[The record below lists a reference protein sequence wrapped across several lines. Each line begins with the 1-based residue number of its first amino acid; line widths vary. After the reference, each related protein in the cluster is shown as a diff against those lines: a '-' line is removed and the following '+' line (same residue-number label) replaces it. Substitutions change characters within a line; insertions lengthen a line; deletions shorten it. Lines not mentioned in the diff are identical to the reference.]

1 MGNLEKMEHFAPDE
15 KKVDPVARN
24 DRRFVRILFIAAWL
38 LRLGFAFDG
47 IFNDEDETRFHRP
60 DTESY
65 QTPARSLAV
74 YGEYRG
80 VDGELTAHRTPG
92 FPVFLAV
99 ASFFGGDTFASVV
112 LIVLGCIAVFP
123 IYGMCRKFAPPLPS
137 FLAAGLFVLN
147 PTAIGNAPLLLSDT
161 LFMVFTAFT
170 LRFMVEFLFEEKHDP
185 AMLFF
190 AVVFAGIGT
199 LIRPLNLLWFIPCI
213 VMILFVRDGRSRRQ
227 KLVLSLAAC
236 ALFFAFILPWVIR
249 NHSIGAGWRLDSSS
263 AVTMTFN
270 AATLES
276 SLTGKSI
283 DEIREKY
290 TRELYD
296 EIDPENDSQDARLT
310 RTEEKMTDII
320 LEHPFRYAALSLR
333 PWVLLPD
340 VPTLLE
346 NLDVT
351 QSGQGTFDVLNR
363 DGIFAAIGHYFKGR
377 EAALLLVSP
386 LILAALILY
395 GAVLTGLWTV
405 CRKKDWLMLILFIGF
420 GLSYLLITGPVTMP
434 RYVLP
439 AMPVFCIFA
448 AIAFARFKRSKPEE
462 TPDLPAQQ

>member
-1 MGNLEKMEHFAPDE
+1 MENLAKMEHFAPEE

-24 DRRFVRILFIAAWL
+24 DRRFIWILFFAAL
-38 LRLGFAFDG
+38 ILRFVFAFDG
-47 IFNDEDETRFHRP
+47 LFNDETASRFSRP

-65 QTPARSLAV
+65 LTPAQSLV
-74 YGEYRG
+74 TTGDYRG

-92 FPVFLAV
+92 FPMFLAV
-99 ASFFGGDTFASVV
+99 LSIFGEEMFFSIL
-112 LIVLGCIAVFP
+112 LIITGCIAVFP

-185 AMLFF
+185 AMLVF
-190 AVVFAGIGT
+190 AVIFAGLGT

-213 VMILFVRDGRSRRQ
+213 VVIWFVRDGRNKQQ
-227 KLVLSLAAC
+227 KLIFSLAAT

-249 NHSIGAGWRLDSSS
+249 NHAIGAGWRLDSSS
-263 AVTMTFN
+263 AITMTFN

-276 SLTGKSI
+276 SLTGQSI
-283 DEIREKY
+283 DEIRTRY
-290 TRELYD
+290 TQELYD
-296 EIDPENDSQDARLT
+296 EIDPEDDSQDARLT
-310 RTEEKMTDII
+310 RTEKKMTAII
-320 LEHPFRYAALSLR
+320 MEHPFRYAMLSLR
-333 PWVLLPD
+333 PWALLPD

-346 NLDVT
+346 NLNVT
-351 QSGQGTFDVLNR
+351 QTGQGTFDVLNR
-363 DGIFAAIGHYFKGR
+363 EGILAAVKHYFKGR
-377 EAALLLVSP
+377 EAALLFTLP
-386 LILAALILY
+386 LILASLILY
-395 GAVLTGLWTV
+395 GAVLYGLWIII
-405 CRKKDWLMLILFIGF
+405 RRKDWLMMILFAGF

-439 AMPVFCIFA
+439 ALPVFCIFA
-448 AIAFARFKRSKPEE
+448 AIAFAQKRSKLEK
-462 TPDLPAQQ
+462 

>member
-1 MGNLEKMEHFAPDE
+1 MEHFAPDE
-15 KKVDPVARN
+15 KKVDPVKRA
-24 DRRFVRILFIAAWL
+24 DLRFIWILFFVALII
-38 LRLGFAFDG
+38 RSVFAFDG
-47 IFNDEDETRFHRP
+47 YETQMRFHRP

-65 QTPARSLAV
+65 QVPARSLV
-74 YGEYRG
+74 TTGDYRG
-80 VDGELTAHRTPG
+80 VDGMLTAHRTPG
-92 FPVFLAV
+92 FPMFLAV
-99 ASFFGGDTFASVV
+99 CSIFGGEMIAVFLLILLSSV
-112 LIVLGCIAVFP
+112 AVFP

-161 LFMVFTAFT
+161 LFMVFIAFA
-170 LRFMVEFLFEEKHDP
+170 LRFLTEYLLEKKHDP

-190 AVVFAGIGT
+190 AVAFAGIGT

-213 VMILFVRDGRSRRQ
+213 VVIWSVRDGRSRRQ

-263 AVTMTFN
+263 AVTATFN

-276 SLTGKSI
+276 SLTGKNI
-283 DEIREKY
+283 DDIRAQY
-290 TRELYD
+290 VQDLYE
-296 EIDPENDSQDARLT
+296 EIDPENDSQDVRLT
-310 RTEEKMTDII
+310 RTEKKMTGII
-320 LEHPFRYAALSLR
+320 LKHPFRYAMLTLR

-363 DGIFAAIGHYFKGR
+363 DGLFAAIGHYFQGR
-377 EAALLLVSP
+377 EAALLFVSP
-386 LILAALILY
+386 LILATLILY
-395 GAVLTGLWTV
+395 GAVLSGLWIV
-405 CRKKDWLMLILFIGF
+405 CRKKDWLTLILFLGF

-434 RYVLP
+434 RYILP
-439 AMPVFCIFA
+439 ALPVFCIFA

-462 TPDLPAQQ
+462 TADFSAQQ